1 MNEGPLDSGADR
13 AADGDKSGGAERR
26 VHERVEASVPCTLVG
41 DDGTREGF
49 DLIDLSESG
58 VRIRCSRSLSPMT
71 RIQVAMVLP
80 GERVSREGQVKV
92 QTMGVVVW
100 CHPIQGAQFDTGVFF
115 PELEPD
121 TREMLKAY
129 VHSAAA

>member
-1 MNEGPLDSGADR
+1 MNEGPLETGAGGAPD
-13 AADGDKSGGAERR
+13 DDTPKGAERR
-26 VHERVEASVPCTLVG
+26 EHERVQASVPCTLVG

-58 VRIRCSRSLSPMT
+58 VRIRCGRSLSPMT
-71 RIQVAMVLP
+71 RLQVALVLP
-80 GERVSREGQVKV
+80 GERVDRKGEVKLE
-92 QTMGVVVW
+92 TMGVVVW

-115 PELEPD
+115 PELEPE

-129 VHSAAA
+129 VTSAAA

>member
-1 MNEGPLDSGADR
+1 MNEGPLDTGSA
-13 AADGDKSGGAERR
+13 GDDSQGGANRR
-26 VHERVEASVPCTLVG
+26 VHARVEAALPCTLVG
-41 DDGTREGF
+41 DDGAREGF
-49 DLIDLSESG
+49 ELIDLSESG

-71 RIQVAMVLP
+71 RIQVGMVLP
-80 GERVSREGQVKV
+80 GERVAREGKV
-92 QTMGVVVW
+92 EIQTMGVVVW

>member
-1 MNEGPLDSGADR
+1 MNAGPLETGAG
-13 AADGDKSGGAERR
+13 AAPDESPRGAERR
-26 VHERVEASVPCTLVG
+26 EHERVEASVPCTLVG
-41 DDGTREGF
+41 EDGTREGF

-58 VRIRCSRSLSPMT
+58 VRIRCSRSLTPMT

-80 GERVSREGQVKV
+80 GERVDREGEIEL